1 LRPVRM
7 QGTREHWSALLIR
20 RVSCRKGRRLQC
32 VTALGPSLFGPAA
45 EPIKNP
51 LARTSGFL
59 TLSTLSR
66 WRSRLTEA

>member
-1 LRPVRM
+1 LRPVQM
-7 QGTREHWSALLIR
+7 QGTREHWSTLLIR

-32 VTALGPSLFGPAA
+32 VTALEPSLFVAA